1 MRRRRFL
8 GLASGVAGSVALTAA
23 GCGSG
28 ESGASRIEGVTLR
41 MVASDYGDLEGNDL
55 TQDYWDEVVAS
66 FRKENPGID
75 VEVSVHAP
83 GKAEQKVAELIGNG
97 RAPDLA
103 QIGSFADHAAAGRL
117 YRAEEVL
124 SIPVQADFV
133 PALSTAGELRRVR
146 YAMPFT
152 ANLQLLFYNRRLFA
166 EAGLDPEEPPRSW
179 EELKQAAI
187 ALRATGVDVPYGLPL
202 GSEEA
207 PTEAMTWMLGNG
219 GGYVGDGGMYALNA
233 PANVQA
239 MGWLRDELVDR
250 GLTTVNPA
258 VTNRQGLFNLFT
270 GGHVGMLNG
279 DLSLT
284 RQADRKKT
292 DYGTAPLPGR
302 DGPSD
307 TTTGSASW
315 MLAFRREGNRDA
327 VAAFLAHVYRVEN
340 QFAFAHRYHTLPVT
354 VSASDQMRSDRR
366 HARMRPFLDQLGA
379 AEFFPSNKVSWGRV
393 SREIGLYVGQA
404 VLADGD
410 PAAVLGTL
418 QRTAEK
424 EEEAAREL

>member
-8 GLASGVAGSVALTAA
+8 GLASGVAGSVALTAT

-28 ESGASRIEGVTLR
+28 GGASRTGDVTLT
-41 MVASDYGDLEGNDL
+41 MVASDHGDLEGKNP
-55 TQDYWDEVVAS
+55 TQEYWDEVVAS
-66 FRKENPGID
+66 FEEQNPGIR
-75 VEVSVHAP
+75 VKVSVHAR
-83 GKAEQKVAELIGNG
+83 GKAEQKVAEMVGND

-103 QIGSFADHAAAGRL
+103 QIDSFAGHAAAGRL
-117 YRAEEVL
+117 YRADDVL

-133 PALSTAGELRRVR
+133 SALSTAGELRRVR

-152 ANLQLLFYNRRLFA
+152 ADIQLLFYNRGLFA
-166 EAGLDPEEPPRSW
+166 EAGLDPEKPPRTW
-179 EELKQAAI
+179 EELKQAAV
-187 ALRATGVDVPYGLPL
+187 ALKAVGVDVPYGLPL

-219 GGYVGDGGMYALNA
+219 GGYTGDGGMYAINA
-233 PANVQA
+233 PANVEA
-239 MGWLRDELVDR
+239 MGWLRDELVDQ
-250 GLTTVNPA
+250 GLTTSNPA

-302 DGPSD
+302 DGLSD
-307 TTTGSASW
+307 TTTGSAGW
-315 MLAFRREGNRDA
+315 MLAFRREGNREA
-327 VAAFLAHVYRVEN
+327 VAAFLDHVYDVEN
-340 QFAFAHRYHTLPVT
+340 QFAFADRYHTLPVT
-354 VSASDQMRSDRR
+354 VSASDRMRGDKR
-366 HARMRPFLDQLGA
+366 HKRMRPFLDQLGA
-379 AEFFPSNKVSWGRV
+379 AEFFPSNKVSWAKV
-393 SREIGLYVGQA
+393 NREIGLYVGQS

-424 EEEAAREL
+424 EEEAAKDL